1 MSLKVSGNLGIVVNN
16 LKNISFE
23 VYFLVQLQVEVL

>member
-16 LKNISFE
+16 LENISFE

>member
-23 VYFLVQLQVEVL
+23 VYFLELQVEGL

>member
-23 VYFLVQLQVEVL
+23 VYFLVQLQVEGL